1 MPSPSS
7 PADLL
12 LALSAA
18 LTTQGIRWYVFGAQ
32 AVSIWGRPRLTTDID
47 VTIRLQ
53 SRSTEE
59 LVAAL
64 GAAGF
69 LLSESFSDEF
79 VRVTRVLPF
88 LYQSTGMPLDV
99 VLGGPGLEEQFLD
112 RAVAVPVADF
122 TVPVISP
129 EDLVVTKVLAGRD
142 KDIEDIRGVLRLRA
156 DSLDFDYLRR
166 TLKMI
171 EDALGQSDLLSLFE
185 AELVKIVR

>member
-1 MPSPSS
+1 M
-7 PADLL
+7 
-12 LALSAA
+12 
-18 LTTQGIRWYVFGAQ
+18 
-32 AVSIWGRPRLTTDID
+32 
-47 VTIRLQ
+47 
-53 SRSTEE
+53 
-59 LVAAL
+59 AAL